1 MHLRY
6 IKQCLGILSVIIIM
20 GVSEGAIAK
29 IQPQLSDHTYKVVNS
44 VQRLVALKN
53 YDDALEKLGDARES
67 TSRKYDQ
74 AVLLQ
79 QTGYIYSMLSN
90 YKQAIHYFDLSL
102 KTDGLPVSVAQ
113 QVRYGLGQLYLAE
126 EQYRQSIKTLEQWF
140 KVNQSTD
147 EPPQATVY
155 VTLASAYAQIEDYKH
170 VIKPMKTAISMTK
183 EPNENWYLLLM
194 ASYHELKQYR
204 NMIGVLETLTQK
216 YPNKK
221 QYWMQ
226 LSGAYMEIGKEKDA
240 LSALEMP
247 YQLGMLTKAPEIM
260 RLVNFEAY
268 MGIPYRAASILDKAL
283 QENNVE
289 RSVETLDTLANFYHQ
304 AKDLHKAI
312 QVYEASYRL
321 KPSVDK
327 QSKISKLM
335 LQDKDYVELIKFT
348 SQPAKD
354 ADFNDKAELSY
365 LRGMAYFEL
374 KQHKQALQAMQSAA
388 KSNEVKSM
396 AVAWIQYLKG

>member
-1 MHLRY
+1 MQLRY
-6 IKQCLGILSVIIIM
+6 IKQCLGIF
-20 GVSEGAIAK
+20 GVMVMLGFAEYAMAK
-29 IQPQLSDHTYKVVNS
+29 SQPQLSDHTYKVVNS
-44 VQRLVALKN
+44 AQRLVALKN
-53 YDDALEKLGDARES
+53 YDDALEKLADARES

-170 VIKPMKTAISMTK
+170 VIKPMKTAINMTK

-226 LSGAYMEIGKEKDA
+226 LSGAYMEIGQEKDA

-247 YQLGMLTKAPEIM
+247 YQLGMFTKEPEIM

-283 QENNVE
+283 QENKVE
-289 RSVETLDTLANFYHQ
+289 RTVEALDALANFYHQ
-304 AKDLHKAI
+304 AKDLPQAI
-312 QVYEASYRL
+312 QAYEASYQL
-321 KPSVDK
+321 APSVDK

-335 LQDKDYVELIKFT
+335 LQDKDYAKLIKFT
-348 SQPAKD
+348 SEPAKD
-354 ADFNDKAELSY
+354 ADFNDKAQLSY

-374 KQHKQALQAMQSAA
+374 KQHKQALQAMESAA
-388 KSNEVKSM
+388 ESTEVKSM